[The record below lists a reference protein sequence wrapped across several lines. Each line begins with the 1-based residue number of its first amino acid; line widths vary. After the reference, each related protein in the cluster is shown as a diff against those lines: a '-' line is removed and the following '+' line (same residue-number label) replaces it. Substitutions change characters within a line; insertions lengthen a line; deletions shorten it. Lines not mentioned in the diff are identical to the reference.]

1 MDRDSGTPAAQPGG
15 MTNGTPVNTALPTDA
30 ALADVRSDSNHMNL
44 KCLLV
49 SSDEKTVRILRRVLS
64 DLEISVEHCE
74 SSEAAIR
81 KLTRQRFES
90 IIVDCSHPQDSAA
103 VLRAAKAAPA
113 NNRAIGIVLV
123 EPGLGLRGG
132 FDMGAHFVLHK
143 PLSSER
149 AKASFR
155 AVRALMKRERRRQ
168 LRVPVQIPVE
178 CRAFG
183 SAVHYKATTLDIC
196 EGGMAIQFPG
206 PYPKE
211 SSLRFTLDLPGMD
224 RKFEV
229 EGELAWEG
237 HRAQA
242 GVRFKAISDE
252 QLQTLRQWLNGQ
264 LPEPEP
270 DDPPVSCT
278 LTDLSLG
285 GCYLKTIS
293 PYPQGTRV
301 ILSTKTAEI
310 CLRAGGVV
318 RITHP
323 EFGMGVEFIQ
333 TTTQQHDQVHHL
345 IETLRATGEKSPE
358 LLVEPEG
365 LEAPSVD
372 GSATS
377 PATEDA
383 LLDLFRQKT
392 QVSLDVFLE
401 RMREQR
407 HTLETS

>member
-1 MDRDSGTPAAQPGG
+1 
-15 MTNGTPVNTALPTDA
+15 
-30 ALADVRSDSNHMNL
+30 MNL

-64 DLEISVEHCE
+64 DLEIVVDHCE
-74 SSEAAIR
+74 NADAAIR

-90 IIVDCSHPQDSAA
+90 IIVDCAIPDEGAG

-123 EPGLGLRGG
+123 DLGLGLRGG

-143 PLSSER
+143 PLSGER

-168 LRVPVQIPVE
+168 LRVAVQIPVE

-183 SAVHYKATTLDIC
+183 SAVVFKATTLDLC

-206 PYPKE
+206 PLPKE
-211 SSLRFTLDLPGMD
+211 NALRFSLALPGMNL
-224 RKFEV
+224 KFEV
-229 EGELAWEG
+229 EGELAWGG

-242 GVRFKAISDE
+242 GVRFKAISED
-252 QLQTLRQWLNGQ
+252 QLQTLRQWLGSQ
-264 LPEPEP
+264 LPEPEA

-285 GCYLKTIS
+285 GCYLKTMS
-293 PYPQGTRV
+293 PFPHGTRV
-301 ILSTKTAEI
+301 VLSTKTADLA
-310 CLRAGGVV
+310 LRAGGVV

-323 EFGMGVEFIQ
+323 EFGMGVEFMQ
-333 TTTQQHDQVHHL
+333 STSQQHDQVRQL
-345 IETLRATGEKSPE
+345 IETLRVNGEKSPE

-365 LEAPSVD
+365 LETVSPDEASAGAPIK
-372 GSATS
+372 
-377 PATEDA
+377 TEDA
-383 LLDLFRQKT
+383 LLDLFRQKS
-392 QVSLDVFLE
+392 QIPLDVFLE
-401 RMREQR
+401 QMREQR
-407 HTLETS
+407 QILETP

>member
-1 MDRDSGTPAAQPGG
+1 
-15 MTNGTPVNTALPTDA
+15 
-30 ALADVRSDSNHMNL
+30 MNL

-64 DLEISVEHCE
+64 DLEISVDHCTVA
-74 SSEAAIR
+74 EAAIR

-90 IIVDCSHPQDSAA
+90 IIVDCSIPNDSAS
-103 VLRAAKAAPA
+103 VLKAAKAAPT

-123 EPGLGLRGG
+123 DPSLGLRGG

-143 PLSSER
+143 PLSGER

-168 LRVPVQIPVE
+168 LRVPVQITIE

-183 SAVHYKATTLDIC
+183 SGVYYKAITLDVC
-196 EGGMAIQFPG
+196 EGGMAVQFSG
-206 PYPKE
+206 PLPKDN
-211 SSLRFTLDLPGMD
+211 SLRFLLDLPGMD
-224 RKFEV
+224 RRFEV

-237 HRAQA
+237 HHAQA
-242 GVRFKAISDE
+242 GVRFKTLSDE

-293 PYPQGTRV
+293 PFPQGTRV
-301 ILSTKTAEI
+301 ILAMRAADI

-318 RITHP
+318 RIVHP
-323 EFGMGVEFIQ
+323 EFGMGVEFLKSTSEQ
-333 TTTQQHDQVHHL
+333 NDQVHRL
-345 IETLRATGEKSPE
+345 IETLRANGEKSPE

-365 LEAPSVD
+365 LEPSAGE
-372 GSATS
+372 GSELHL
-377 PATEDA
+377 PATDDA
-383 LLDLFRQKT
+383 LLDLFRHTKIP
-392 QVSLDVFLE
+392 LDAFLE
-401 RMREQR
+401 QMREQR
-407 HTLETS
+407 QTVETS

>member
-1 MDRDSGTPAAQPGG
+1 
-15 MTNGTPVNTALPTDA
+15 
-30 ALADVRSDSNHMNL
+30 MNL

-49 SSDEKTVRILRRVLS
+49 SVDEKNVRILRRVLS
-64 DLEISVEHCE
+64 DLEIIVDHCDTPD
-74 SSEAAIR
+74 AAIR
-81 KLTRQRFES
+81 KLTRLRFES
-90 IIVDCSHPQDSAA
+90 IVVDCSIPEEGASI
-103 VLRAAKAAPA
+103 LRAAKAAPA

-123 EPGLGLRGG
+123 DPALGMRGG

-183 SAVHYKATTLDIC
+183 SAINYKAITLDLC

-206 PYPKE
+206 RVPKDNA
-211 SSLRFTLDLPGMD
+211 LRFSLDLPGID
-224 RKFEV
+224 LRFEI

-237 HRAQA
+237 HRDQA
-242 GVRFKAISDE
+242 GVRFKSISEE

-264 LPEPEP
+264 LPETEP

-285 GCYLKTIS
+285 GCYLRTIS
-293 PYPQGTRV
+293 PLPHGTRV
-301 ILSTKTAEI
+301 VLSMKTAELA
-310 CLRAGGVV
+310 LRASGVV
-318 RITHP
+318 RIVHP
-323 EFGMGVEFIQ
+323 EFGMGVEFLQ
-333 TTTQQHDQVHHL
+333 STGQQHDQVHHL
-345 IETLRATGEKSPE
+345 IETLLASGEKSPE
-358 LLVEPEG
+358 LLVEPES
-365 LEAPSVD
+365 LETAQP
-372 GSATS
+372 GENSAQAL

-383 LLDLFRQKT
+383 LLHLFRHK
-392 QVSLDVFLE
+392 SRIPLDTFLE
-401 RMREQR
+401 QMREQR
-407 HTLETS
+407 QLLQTH

>member
-1 MDRDSGTPAAQPGG
+1 
-15 MTNGTPVNTALPTDA
+15 
-30 ALADVRSDSNHMNL
+30 MNL

-64 DLEISVEHCE
+64 DLEILVDHCDTPD
-74 SSEAAIR
+74 AAIR

-90 IIVDCSHPQDSAA
+90 IIVDCA
-103 VLRAAKAAPA
+103 VPDEGANILKAAKAAPA

-123 EPGLGLRGG
+123 NPALGMRGG

-143 PLSSER
+143 PLSGER

-183 SAVHYKATTLDIC
+183 SAVYYKAVTLDLC

-206 PYPKE
+206 SIPKE
-211 SSLRFTLDLPGMD
+211 NSLRFSLDLPGID
-224 RKFEV
+224 RSFDI

-242 GVRFKAISDE
+242 GVRFKSISEE

-264 LPEPEP
+264 LPDPEP

-293 PYPQGTRV
+293 PFPHGTRV
-301 ILSTKTAEI
+301 VLSMKTAELA
-310 CLRAGGVV
+310 LRAGGVV
-318 RITHP
+318 RIVHP
-323 EFGMGVEFIQ
+323 EFGMGVEFLQ
-333 TTTQQHDQVHHL
+333 STSQQHDQVHHL
-345 IETLRATGEKSPE
+345 IETLRARGEKSPE
-358 LLVEPEG
+358 LLVEPDS
-365 LEAPSVD
+365 LEPAVPGENSAPSLPSS
-372 GSATS
+372 G
-377 PATEDA
+377 DA
-383 LLDLFRQKT
+383 LLDLFRHKSRIPLET
-392 QVSLDVFLE
+392 FLE
-401 RMREQR
+401 QMREQR
-407 HTLETS
+407 QLLETR

>member
-1 MDRDSGTPAAQPGG
+1 
-15 MTNGTPVNTALPTDA
+15 
-30 ALADVRSDSNHMNL
+30 MNL

-64 DLEISVEHCE
+64 DLEIQVDHCDTTDG
-74 SSEAAIR
+74 AIR

-90 IIVDCSHPQDSAA
+90 IIVDCAIPDEGAS
-103 VLRAAKAAPA
+103 VLRSAKAAPA

-123 EPGLGLRGG
+123 DPGLGLRGG

-143 PLSSER
+143 PLSGER

-168 LRVPVQIPVE
+168 LLVAVQIPVE

-183 SAVHYKATTLDIC
+183 SAVVFKAATVDLC
-196 EGGMAIQFPG
+196 EGGMAVQFPG
-206 PYPKE
+206 PVPKE
-211 SSLRFTLDLPGMD
+211 NALRFSLDLPGMNH
-224 RKFEV
+224 KFEV
-229 EGELAWEG
+229 EGEMAWG
-237 HRAQA
+237 GNRSQA
-242 GVRFKAISDE
+242 GVRFKAISEE
-252 QLQTLRQWLNGQ
+252 QLQTLRQWLNSQ

-293 PYPQGTRV
+293 PFPQGTRV
-301 ILSTKTAEI
+301 VLATKSADLE
-310 CLRAGGVV
+310 LHASGVV

-323 EFGMGVEFIQ
+323 EFGMGVEFLQ
-333 TTTQQHDQVHHL
+333 STSRQHDQVHQL
-345 IETLRATGEKSPE
+345 IETLRVNGEKSPE

-365 LEAPSVD
+365 LETPSPVD
-372 GSATS
+372 GTPAS
-377 PATEDA
+377 PADDA
-383 LLDLFRQKT
+383 LLDLFRHKT
-392 QVSLDVFLE
+392 QIPLDAFLE
-401 RMREQR
+401 QMREQR
-407 HTLETS
+407 QILETH

>member
-1 MDRDSGTPAAQPGG
+1 
-15 MTNGTPVNTALPTDA
+15 
-30 ALADVRSDSNHMNL
+30 MNL

-64 DLEISVEHCE
+64 DLEIVVDHCE
-74 SSEAAIR
+74 NADAAIR

-90 IIVDCSHPQDSAA
+90 IIVDCAIPDEGAG

-123 EPGLGLRGG
+123 DLGLGLRGG

-143 PLSSER
+143 PLSGER

-168 LRVPVQIPVE
+168 LRVAVQIPVE

-183 SAVHYKATTLDIC
+183 SAVVFKATTLDLC

-206 PYPKE
+206 PLPKE
-211 SSLRFTLDLPGMD
+211 NALRFSLALPGMNL
-224 RKFEV
+224 KFEV
-229 EGELAWEG
+229 EGELAWGG

-242 GVRFKAISDE
+242 GVRFKAISED
-252 QLQTLRQWLNGQ
+252 QLQTLRQWLGSQ
-264 LPEPEP
+264 LPEPEA

-293 PYPQGTRV
+293 PFPHGTRV
-301 ILSTKTAEI
+301 VLSTKTADLA
-310 CLRAGGVV
+310 LRAGGVV

-323 EFGMGVEFIQ
+323 EFGMGVEFMQ
-333 TTTQQHDQVHHL
+333 STSQQHDQVRQL
-345 IETLRATGEKSPE
+345 IETLRVNGEKSPE

-365 LEAPSVD
+365 LETVSPDEASAGAPIK
-372 GSATS
+372 
-377 PATEDA
+377 TEDA
-383 LLDLFRQKT
+383 LLDLFRQKS
-392 QVSLDVFLE
+392 QIPLDAFLE
-401 RMREQR
+401 QMREQR
-407 HTLETS
+407 QILETP

>member
-1 MDRDSGTPAAQPGG
+1 
-15 MTNGTPVNTALPTDA
+15 
-30 ALADVRSDSNHMNL
+30 MNL

-64 DLEISVEHCE
+64 DLEILVEHCDN
-74 SSEAAIR
+74 SDNAIR

-90 IIVDCSHPQDSAA
+90 IIVDCAIPDQSAI
-103 VLRAAKAAPA
+103 LKAAKAAPA

-123 EPGLGLRGG
+123 DPGLGLRGG

-143 PLSSER
+143 PLSGER

-168 LRVPVQIPVE
+168 LRVPVQIAVE

-183 SAVHYKATTLDIC
+183 SAVYYKATTLDLC
-196 EGGMAIQFPG
+196 EGGMAIQFAG
-206 PYPKE
+206 SVPKE
-211 SSLRFTLDLPGMD
+211 NSLRFSLGLPGLD
-224 RKFEV
+224 RKFEI
-229 EGELAWEG
+229 EGEMAWG
-237 HRAQA
+237 GQRDQA
-242 GVRFKAISDE
+242 GVRFKALSEE

-293 PYPQGTRV
+293 PFPPGTRV
-301 ILSTKTAEI
+301 SLSMKSGSI
-310 CLRAGGVV
+310 SLRAGGVV
-318 RITHP
+318 RVTHP
-323 EFGMGVEFIQ
+323 EYGMGVEFIQ
-333 TTTQQHDQVHHL
+333 TTSQQHDSVHQL

-358 LLVEPEG
+358 LLVEPDG
-365 LEAPSVD
+365 LDSLPS
-372 GSATS
+372 TKT
-377 PATEDA
+377 PAKAAIEDT
-383 LLDLFRQKT
+383 LVELFRHKEQIP
-392 QVSLDVFLE
+392 LDVFLTQ
-401 RMREQR
+401 MREQR
-407 HTLETS
+407 QTLETL

>member
-1 MDRDSGTPAAQPGG
+1 
-15 MTNGTPVNTALPTDA
+15 
-30 ALADVRSDSNHMNL
+30 MNL

-64 DLEISVEHCE
+64 DLEIMVEHCE
-74 SSEAAIR
+74 TTEAAIR
-81 KLTRQRFES
+81 KITRQRYES
-90 IIVDCSHPQDSAA
+90 IIVDCSIPDEGAS

-123 EPGLGLRGG
+123 DPGLGLRGG

-143 PLSSER
+143 PLSGER

-168 LRVPVQIPVE
+168 LRVAVQIPVE

-183 SAVHYKATTLDIC
+183 SAVVFKATTVDLC
-196 EGGMAIQFPG
+196 EGGMAVQFPG
-206 PYPKE
+206 PLPKE
-211 SSLRFTLDLPGMD
+211 TSLRFTLDLPGMNL
-224 RKFEV
+224 KLEV
-229 EGELAWEG
+229 EGELAWGG

-242 GVRFKAISDE
+242 GVRFKGLSED
-252 QLQTLRQWLNGQ
+252 QLQTLRQWLNSQ
-264 LPEPEP
+264 LPEPEQ

-293 PYPQGTRV
+293 PFPQGTRV
-301 ILSTKTAEI
+301 VLSTKSAELE
-310 CLRAGGVV
+310 LRASGVV

-323 EFGMGVEFIQ
+323 EFGMGVEFLQ
-333 TTTQQHDQVHHL
+333 STTQQHDQVHRM
-345 IETLRATGEKSPE
+345 IETLRASGEKSPE

-365 LEAPSVD
+365 LESVAGGE
-372 GSATS
+372 GSAHSHPVTD
-377 PATEDA
+377 DA

-392 QVSLDVFLE
+392 PIPLDAFLE
-401 RMREQR
+401 QMREQR
-407 HTLETS
+407 QILETH